1 MVINLE
7 FAKVARQI
15 LRTYQIS
22 ANISENFMKMQISPG
37 RGRGQRLMDTYKV
50 KDTHWWWSIACFGP
64 SYSSRNHWHK
74 LLLSRGEAGAWSTV
88 PRSSDFQSSDS
99 WDRWL
104 FSIAWLGESLI
115 VAVSAFS
122 LTETRH
128 IALKWP
134 GQTIPTTK
142 MEILTFLRKRILSI
156 FCRQYWDKQT
166 VLWITACSWW
176 EG

>member
-1 MVINLE
+1 MVIDLE

-15 LRTYQIS
+15 LRTYQIM
-22 ANISENFMKMQISPG
+22 ANMSDYLKMQTSPDKV
-37 RGRGQRLMDTYKV
+37 RGQRLMATCKV
-50 KDTHWWWSIACFGP
+50 KDNHWWWSIAYFGP
-64 SYSSRNHWHK
+64 SYSSRNQWHK
-74 LLLSRGEAGAWSTV
+74 LLLSRGEVGAWSTV
-88 PRSSDFQSSDS
+88 PRSSDFQSSVS
-99 WDRWL
+99 WNRWL

-134 GQTIPTTK
+134 GQTIPTTNL
-142 MEILTFLRKRILSI
+142 EVLTFLRKRILSI

-166 VLWITACSWW
+166 VLWITACLWW

>member
-37 RGRGQRLMDTYKV
+37 RGRGQRLMATYKV

-64 SYSSRNHWHK
+64 SYSSRNQWHK
-74 LLLSRGEAGAWSTV
+74 LLLSRGEVGAWSTV
-88 PRSSDFQSSDS
+88 PRSSDFQSSVS
-99 WDRWL
+99 WNRWL

-134 GQTIPTTK
+134 GQTIPTTN
-142 MEILTFLRKRILSI
+142 MEVLVNIFEKKNIVYILPAILR
-156 FCRQYWDKQT
+156 QHP
-166 VLWITACSWW
+166 VLWIAACP
-176 EG
+176 